1 MKAIVITKPG
11 GPEVLELRTVP
22 DPVPGP
28 EEILVAVRA
37 TALNRADL
45 LQRRGRYPA
54 PPGCPA
60 DIPGLE
66 FAGVVE
72 TCGQGTS
79 LFRPG
84 DRVMGLLG
92 GGGYA
97 EKVVVHEGC
106 CLPVPADRD
115 FTGAAAFPEA
125 FLTAYDALFARGG
138 LAAGEILLVHAAAS
152 GVGTAAIQI
161 AHLAGA
167 RAIATSR
174 TEDKR
179 RRLAGMAGC
188 TVLDPAVPDL
198 AERIRNATGERGV
211 NVVLELLGASTWD
224 LDLSVLAE
232 RGRIVVVGTMTGSAV
247 SLDLSTLMRRRAT
260 VIGTVLRGRPMEEKI
275 ALVRSFAGWAASC
288 PGAARLAAVVDRVLP
303 FERAS
308 EAHALMERNENFGKI
323 VLAWGG
329 AA

>member
-11 GPEVLELRTVP
+11 GPQVLEICAVP
-22 DPVPGP
+22 DPVPGTG
-28 EEILVAVRA
+28 EILVAVRA

-72 TCGQGTS
+72 SCGQGAS

-97 EKVVVHEGC
+97 EKVAVHEGC
-106 CLPVPADRD
+106 CLPVPADGD

-138 LAAGEILLVHAAAS
+138 LTAGEILLVHAAAS
-152 GVGTAAIQI
+152 GVGTAALQI
-161 AHLAGA
+161 ARLAGA
-167 RAIATSR
+167 RTIATSR
-174 TEDKR
+174 TVEKR

-188 TVLDPAVPDL
+188 TALDPAAPDF
-198 AERIRNATGERGV
+198 AEEIRDATQGRGV
-211 NVVLELLGASTWD
+211 NVVLELLGASTWE

-232 RGRIVVVGTMTGSAV
+232 RGRIVVVATMTGSTV

-260 VIGTVLRGRPMEEKI
+260 VVGTVLRGRPIEEKI
-275 ALVRSFAGWAASC
+275 ALVRSFAAWTASC
-288 PGAARLAAVVDRVLP
+288 PGAERLAAVVDRVLP
-303 FERAS
+303 IERAS
-308 EAHALMERNENFGKI
+308 EAHALMEKNENFGKI
-323 VLAWGG
+323 VLVWGG